1 MILKGKIIK
10 YNEKNINTDLIIPAR
25 FLTTSDHYY
34 LGMHCM
40 EDLDPNFIMKI
51 KKNGYSILMAGSN
64 FGCGSSREQ
73 APIAL
78 KAAGIKCVI
87 ANSFARIFFRNSINI
102 GLTVVEFNNM
112 EEFHTNDDIELDLR
126 KGNIKNLSTNTSYRI
141 SVLPDFIQEIINT
154 NGLIQYAKR
163 RLEKIRRIS

>member
-25 FLTTSDHYY
+25 FLTTSDHHH

-40 EDLDPNFIMKI
+40 EDLDSDFTTKI
-51 KKNGYSILMAGSN
+51 KKKGYSILMASSN

-102 GLTVVEFNNM
+102 GLTVVEFNNID
-112 EEFHTNDDIELDLR
+112 EFHTNDEIEFDLR
-126 KGNIKNLSTNTSYRI
+126 KGIIKNLSTNISYNI
-141 SVLPDFIQEIINT
+141 SALPDFIQDIIDV